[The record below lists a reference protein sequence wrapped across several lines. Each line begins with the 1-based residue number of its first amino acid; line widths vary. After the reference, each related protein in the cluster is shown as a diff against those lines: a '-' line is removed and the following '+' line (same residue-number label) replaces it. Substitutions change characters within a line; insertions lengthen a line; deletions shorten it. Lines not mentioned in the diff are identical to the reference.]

1 MMKSAFAEHDKL
13 ALLIIGVVLLLAL
26 YAFGPLLGVV
36 ILAVSLAVVV
46 MPLKSWLTR
55 YMNEG
60 VAALLV
66 TIIVGAIVIGALAF
80 GIGILYENADYLTQI
95 ITDIY
100 NALVTLAIIPPS
112 LTPNA
117 ATGPLIDVGEI
128 LNTQM
133 ETVQTGFFSVVSGF
147 MSVIFNSII
156 FFLALYIFVLFGDG
170 IWRNLLSG
178 VPKSLESF
186 VNHIEEISS
195 NTLYSI
201 YIVHIST
208 SVITFLLAIPFF
220 YVLGYGHI
228 VFWSLIVALFQLIP
242 IIGPTLIMIFLGIFA
257 LATGDYRAAALIAI
271 IGYPVVCAVP
281 DLLFRPIMM
290 GKRTSIHPAIMWI
303 GFFGGLWLMG
313 IVGFVIGPL
322 VLALLVASGRELIR
336 IMRQAKENGWLE
348 KPPV

>member
-1 MMKSAFAEHDKL
+1 MKSAFADHDKL
-13 ALLIIGVVLLLAL
+13 ALLIIGIVLILTL
-26 YAFGPLLGVV
+26 YAFGSLLGVV
-36 ILAVSLAVVV
+36 ILAISLAVVV
-46 MPLKSWLTR
+46 MPLKTWFAR
-55 YMNEG
+55 FVNEQI
-60 VAALLV
+60 AAFAV
-66 TIIVGAIVIGALAF
+66 TFIVGCLALGSLAF
-80 GIGILYENADYLTQI
+80 SAAILYENADYLTQI
-95 ITDIY
+95 ITQIY
-100 NALVTLAIIPPS
+100 VALINMQLISPGDATTPP
-112 LTPNA
+112 
-117 ATGPLIDVGEI
+117 IDVAGI
-128 LNTQM
+128 INSQM
-133 ETVQTGFFSVVSGF
+133 GTIQSGFFSVVSGF
-147 MSVIFNSII
+147 TSAIFNIII
-156 FFLALYIFVLFGDG
+156 FFLVLFIFLFFGEN
-170 IWRNLLSG
+170 IWRNLLAG
-178 VPKSLESF
+178 VPDAMKTF
-186 VNHIEEISS
+186 VSHIEEISS

-257 LATGDYRAAALIAI
+257 LATGDYRAAALIAV

-290 GKRTSIHPAIMWI
+290 GKRTSIHPAIMWV
-303 GFFGGLWLMG
+303 GFFGGLWIMG

-336 IMRQAKENGWLE
+336 IMKQAKENGWLE

>member
-1 MMKSAFAEHDKL
+1 MKSAFADHDKL
-13 ALLIIGVVLLLAL
+13 ALLIIGIVLILTLI
-26 YAFGPLLGVV
+26 AFGPILDVV

-46 MPLKSWLTR
+46 MPLKTWFTR
-55 YMNEG
+55 FINAQ
-60 VAALLV
+60 VASFLV
-66 TIIVGAIVIGALAF
+66 TFIVGCIAIGALAF
-80 GIGILYENADYLTQI
+80 SVAIIYDNADYLTEI
-95 ITDIY
+95 ITQIY
-100 NALVTLAIIPPS
+100 LALIGMQLIPQGTAT
-112 LTPNA
+112 TP
-117 ATGPLIDVGEI
+117 PVDVAGI
-128 LNTQM
+128 LNSQM
-133 ETVQTGFFSVVSGF
+133 DTIQSGFFSVLTGF
-147 MSVIFNSII
+147 TAAIFNTII
-156 FFLALYIFVLFGDG
+156 FFLALFVFIYFGEN
-170 IWRNLLSG
+170 IWRDLLSG
-178 VPKSLESF
+178 VPDALKSF
-186 VNHIEEISS
+186 VGHMTEISS

-242 IIGPTLIMIFLGIFA
+242 IVGPTLIMIFLGIFA

-281 DLLFRPIMM
+281 DLFFRPIMM

-303 GFFGGLWLMG
+303 GFFGGLWILG

-322 VLALLVASGRELIR
+322 VLALLVAGGRELIAILKR
-336 IMRQAKENGWLE
+336 AKANGWLE

>member
-1 MMKSAFAEHDKL
+1 MKSAFADHDKL
-13 ALLIIGVVLLLAL
+13 ALLIIGIVLILTL
-26 YAFGPLLGVV
+26 YAFGSLLGIV
-36 ILAVSLAVVV
+36 ILAISLAIVV
-46 MPLKSWLTR
+46 MPLKTWLSR
-55 YMNEG
+55 YVREQ
-60 VAALLV
+60 VAAFAV
-66 TIIVGAIVIGALAF
+66 TFIVGFIVVGSLLF
-80 GIGILYENADYLTQI
+80 GVVILYENADYLTQI

-100 NALVTLAIIPPS
+100 IAIMSMQQITTPGVASTPP
-112 LTPNA
+112 
-117 ATGPLIDVGEI
+117 IDVGEI
-128 LNTQM
+128 LDSQM
-133 ETVQTGFFSVVSGF
+133 EMIQSGFFSVVSGF
-147 MSVIFNSII
+147 TEAIFNAII
-156 FFLALYIFVLFGDG
+156 FFLTLFIFIFFGENIWKG
-170 IWRNLLSG
+170 ILSG
-178 VPKSLESF
+178 VPASMNTF
-186 VNHIEEISS
+186 VSHIEEISS

-228 VFWSLIVALFQLIP
+228 LFWSLIVALFQLIP
-242 IIGPTLIMIFLGIFA
+242 IIGPTLIMIFLGIYA

-290 GKRTSIHPAIMWI
+290 GKRTSIHPAIMWV
-303 GFFGGLWLMG
+303 GFFGGLWIMG

-336 IMRQAKENGWLE
+336 IMKQAKENGWLE